1 MSCISSPRSMF
12 DTMYSTTQ
20 RLLLDRWHGPVD
32 FTQLPGHYTSLLA
45 LAQQHQGCRFW
56 LLDLRACAW
65 STPMLSPLFSH
76 YFALH
81 AGGVLGCPLFIAYV
95 LPPAPYAL
103 AQASTPD
110 HLLRL
115 CAAHQVYPSF
125 FEAKAD
131 ALAWLHHQQGL
142 DVTYCAQRA
151 A

>member
-1 MSCISSPRSMF
+1 MF
-12 DTMYSTTQ
+12 DTTYSTAQ
-20 RLLLDRWHGPVD
+20 GLLLDRWHGPVHPV
-32 FTQLPGHYTSLLA
+32 QLPGHYTSLLA
-45 LAQQHQGCRFW
+45 LAQQQQSCRFW
-56 LLDLRACAW
+56 LLDLREAAW
-65 STPMLSPLFSH
+65 AVPAPSPLFSH

-81 AGGVLGCPLFIAYV
+81 AGGVLGCPLFVAYV

-103 AQASTPD
+103 ASAPD

-131 ALAWLHHQQGL
+131 ALAWLQHQQSL
-142 DVTYCAQRA
+142 DVAYCAQRA

>member
-1 MSCISSPRSMF
+1 MF
-12 DTMYSTTQ
+12 DTTYSTSQ
-20 RLLLDRWHGPVD
+20 GLLLDRWHGPIHPAR
-32 FTQLPGHYTSLLA
+32 LRGHYTSLLS

-56 LLDLRACAW
+56 LLDLHQSVLAPPA
-65 STPMLSPLFSH
+65 PSPLFSH

-95 LPPAPYAL
+95 LAPTHYAQ

-125 FEAKAD
+125 FEDQAD
-131 ALAWLHHQQGL
+131 ALTWLRHQQSL
-142 DVTYCAQRA
+142 DVAYCAQHA